1 MMAEQD
7 KNSFEKLQQ
16 ENEQKF
22 DKYDRKVKH
31 NVDGRK
37 DIWGFF
43 GALIE
48 MYMPR
53 IMNTI
58 LGISPAEQEEE
69 E

>member
-1 MMAEQD
+1 MGEND

-16 ENEQKF
+16 ENESKF
-22 DKYDRKVKH
+22 DKYDRNVKN

-43 GALIE
+43 GELIE
-48 MYMPR
+48 MYIPR
-53 IMNTI
+53 ILNTI
-58 LGISPAEQEEE
+58 LGISPTEKEEE